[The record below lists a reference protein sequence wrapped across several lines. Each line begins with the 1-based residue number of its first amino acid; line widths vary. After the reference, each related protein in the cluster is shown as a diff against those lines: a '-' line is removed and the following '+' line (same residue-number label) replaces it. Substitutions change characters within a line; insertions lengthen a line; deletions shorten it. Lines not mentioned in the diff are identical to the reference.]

1 MASIEPRITEIARI
15 GLVGLFAYWS
25 LTLIAPFAIILIWA
39 AILAVALYPAYTA
52 LSAVLGHRPRVA
64 ALVITMLGLLVIVAP
79 LAAIAI
85 SFAEGLQVVLARLN
99 DRSLLIS
106 APPDSIRS
114 FPLIGERIYSVWSM
128 ASDNLEAVLQQ
139 IKPSLLQAG
148 SKALGTI
155 ASIGAD
161 LLSFVVSVLVAG
173 FLFGSGARLANSA
186 RGFASRIGGE
196 RGVGFLQ
203 LAAATIRNVA
213 RGVIG
218 VALLQAFLC
227 VLILS
232 LFKVPAPGAIAFV
245 VLILCIIQ
253 IGPALVLLPVIVWAW
268 TSMEF
273 GMAALFTILLIP
285 LLIIDNVM
293 KPILVAR
300 GLSTPTLVIL
310 LGVLGGTL
318 SYGLIGLF
326 LGPIV
331 LSVFH
336 DLLLIWM
343 STDPVGAE
351 RLRLEPSKL
360 PNPT

>member
-1 MASIEPRITEIARI
+1 M
-15 GLVGLFAYWS
+15 
-25 LTLIAPFAIILIWA
+25 
-39 AILAVALYPAYTA
+39 
-52 LSAVLGHRPRVA
+52 
-64 ALVITMLGLLVIVAP
+64 
-79 LAAIAI
+79 
-85 SFAEGLQVVLARLN
+85 
-99 DRSLLIS
+99 
-106 APPDSIRS
+106 
-114 FPLIGERIYSVWSM
+114 
-128 ASDNLEAVLQQ
+128 
-139 IKPSLLQAG
+139 
-148 SKALGTI
+148 
-155 ASIGAD
+155 
-161 LLSFVVSVLVAG
+161 
-173 FLFGSGARLANSA
+173 
-186 RGFASRIGGE
+186 GGD

-227 VLILS
+227 ILILS

-253 IGPALVLLPVIVWAW
+253 IGPALALLPVIVWAW

-336 DLLLIWM
+336 SLLLIWM
-343 STDPVGAE
+343 NTDTVGSE
-351 RLRLEPSKL
+351 GLRLG
-360 PNPT
+360 NPDYRIRREKT